1 MSANFTGVTFPN
13 QKVTPAN
20 DAVIRRAIFDDGILT
35 GCDLSYSGSTLTMTA
50 GQLMICGRQ
59 IIHPSSQN
67 WAVTEATS
75 GYARL
80 VLTIDVTRTSTK
92 DTFDQVV
99 DEIQYATDANG
110 FADLTTA
117 DINATGTRYQVA
129 VCLVSLGP
137 GGITGIASKLDMTEG
152 GGAGGVLT
160 VTVSPGELVT
170 VSHGDKSQTKA
181 ANASGVAVFKG
192 LKAGA
197 WTVAVTRNGKPTAKT
212 VIIVTD
218 YSVSI
223 PLNTIPEFT
232 YTGDYEIVNDSDE
245 PITVSQDNWK
255 IRFLTSGTL
264 TFTNLN
270 GAEGGIDVFL
280 VGGGGGTK
288 WSVGGNICSGGAG
301 GGYTQ
306 TGKAIPVTTNTPY
319 QIDIGSG
326 GIDAADGGTTS
337 AFGLSAG
344 GGGHPTGSS
353 GAAGG
358 SGGGG
363 YVHAN
368 ASGTSA
374 SGAGNGGSDGSD
386 GITAGSGGGAGGA
399 GQGTTT
405 REFGEENGK
414 LYAGGGA
421 GASNKASVSP
431 VGGAG
436 GGGDMGSDGATNT
449 GGGAGNAV
457 GGTHNGGSGIGI
469 IRNARGAA

>member
-137 GGITGIASKLDMTEG
+137 GGITGIASKLDVTEG

-160 VTVSPGELVT
+160 VTVIPGELVT
-170 VSHGDKSQTKA
+170 VSNSDKSQAKA

-192 LKAGA
+192 LKAGP

-212 VIIVTD
+212 VIVVTD

-223 PLNTIPEFT
+223 PLSTIPEFT

-245 PITVSQDNWK
+245 PITVSEGNWK

-270 GAEGGIDVFL
+270 GAEDGIDVFL
-280 VGGGGGTK
+280 VGGGGNGETIRGAR
-288 WSVGGNICSGGAG
+288 GGG
-301 GGYTQ
+301 GGYTK
-306 TGKAIPVTTNTPY
+306 TVKGISIAIATPY
-319 QIDIGSG
+319 TITIGASSG
-326 GIDAADGGTTS
+326 TSS
-337 AFGLSAG
+337 AFGASAN
-344 GGGHPTGSS
+344 
-353 GAAGG
+353 GASNADGG

-363 YVHAN
+363 GGSS
-368 ASGTSA
+368 SGTSGDGG
-374 SGAGNGGSDGSD
+374 SNGGNGTAGNVSQGG
-386 GITAGSGGGAGGA
+386 T

-405 REFGEENGK
+405 REFGESTGK
-414 LYAGGGA
+414 LYSGGGGGSAANAGAAGDSTAGA
-421 GASNKASVSP
+421 GAAY
-431 VGGAG
+431 GGAAKN
-436 GGGDMGSDGATNT
+436 GAANT
-449 GGGAGNAV
+449 GGGGGAAYAGTA
-457 GGTHNGGSGIGI
+457 GRGGSGIVI

>member
-50 GQLMICGRQ
+50 GQFMICGRQ

-129 VCLVSLGP
+129 VCVVSLGP

-170 VSHGDKSQTKA
+170 VSNSDNSQAKA

-192 LKAGA
+192 LKAGP

-212 VIIVTD
+212 VIVVTD

-223 PLNTIPEFT
+223 PLSTIPEFT

-270 GAEGGIDVFL
+270 GAENGIDVFL
-280 VGGGGGTK
+280 VGGGGNGETIRGAR
-288 WSVGGNICSGGAG
+288 GGG
-301 GGYTQ
+301 GGYTK
-306 TGKAIPVTTNTPY
+306 TVKGVSIAIATPY
-319 QIDIGSG
+319 TVTIGASSG
-326 GIDAADGGTTS
+326 TSS
-337 AFGLSAG
+337 AFGASANG
-344 GGGHPTGSS
+344 AS
-353 GAAGG
+353 GADGG

-363 YVHAN
+363 GGSS
-368 ASGTSA
+368 SGTS
-374 SGAGNGGSDGSD
+374 GNGGSNG
-386 GITAGSGGGAGGA
+386 GNGTAGNVSNGGT

-405 REFGEENGK
+405 REFGESTGK
-414 LYAGGGA
+414 LYSGGGGGSAAYAGAAGDSTAGA
-421 GASNKASVSP
+421 GANF
-431 VGGAG
+431 GGAAKNG
-436 GGGDMGSDGATNT
+436 VANT
-449 GGGAGNAV
+449 GGGGGGAYDGTAGR
-457 GGTHNGGSGIGI
+457 GGSGIAI

>member
-129 VCLVSLGP
+129 VCVVSLGP

-170 VSHGDKSQTKA
+170 VSNSDKSQAKA

-192 LKAGA
+192 LKAGP

-212 VIIVTD
+212 VIVVTD

-223 PLNTIPEFT
+223 PLSTIPEFT

-270 GAEGGIDVFL
+270 GAENGIDVFL
-280 VGGGGGTK
+280 VGGGGNGETIRGAR
-288 WSVGGNICSGGAG
+288 GGG
-301 GGYTQ
+301 GGYTK
-306 TGKAIPVTTNTPY
+306 TVKGVSIAIATPY
-319 QIDIGSG
+319 TVTIGASSG
-326 GIDAADGGTTS
+326 TSS
-337 AFGLSAG
+337 AFGASANG
-344 GGGHPTGSS
+344 AS
-353 GAAGG
+353 GADGG

-363 YVHAN
+363 GGSS
-368 ASGTSA
+368 SGTS
-374 SGAGNGGSDGSD
+374 GNGGSNG
-386 GITAGSGGGAGGA
+386 GNGTAGNVSNGGT

-405 REFGEENGK
+405 REFGESTGK
-414 LYAGGGA
+414 LYSGGGGGSAAYAGAAGDSTAGA
-421 GASNKASVSP
+421 GANF
-431 VGGAG
+431 GGAAKNG
-436 GGGDMGSDGATNT
+436 VANT
-449 GGGAGNAV
+449 GGGGGGAY
-457 GGTHNGGSGIGI
+457 GGTAGRGGSGIAI

>member
-129 VCLVSLGP
+129 VCVVSLGP
-137 GGITGIASKLDMTEG
+137 GGITGIASKLDVTEG

-170 VSHGDKSQTKA
+170 VSNSEKSQAKA

-192 LKAGA
+192 LKAGP
-197 WTVAVTRNGKPTAKT
+197 WTAAVTRNGKPTAKT
-212 VIIVTD
+212 VIVVTD

-223 PLNTIPEFT
+223 PLSTIPEFT

-245 PITVSQDNWK
+245 PITVSEGNWK

-270 GAEGGIDVFL
+270 GAENGIDVFL
-280 VGGGGGTK
+280 VGGGGNGETIRGAR
-288 WSVGGNICSGGAG
+288 GGG
-301 GGYTQ
+301 GGYTK
-306 TGKAIPVTTNTPY
+306 TVKGVSIAIATPY
-319 QIDIGSG
+319 TITIGASS
-326 GIDAADGGTTS
+326 GTTS
-337 AFGLSAG
+337 AFGASANG
-344 GGGHPTGSS
+344 AS
-353 GAAGG
+353 GANGG

-363 YVHAN
+363 GGSS
-368 ASGTSA
+368 SGTP
-374 SGAGNGGSDGSD
+374 GNGGSNG
-386 GITAGSGGGAGGA
+386 GNGTAGNVSQGGT
-399 GQGTTT
+399 GQGRTT
-405 REFGEENGK
+405 REFGKSTGK
-414 LYAGGGA
+414 LYSGGGGGSAAGA
-421 GASNKASVSP
+421 GAAGDSTAGAGAAY
-431 VGGAG
+431 GGAAKNG
-436 GGGDMGSDGATNT
+436 VANT
-449 GGGAGNAV
+449 GGGGGAAY
-457 GGTHNGGSGIGI
+457 GGTAGHGGSGIVI